1 MLPRAHRIS
10 RGAEIVMT
18 VRRGSRTVTP
28 HAVVHRVATGADE
41 VARFGVV
48 VSKKV
53 GGAVVRNLVRRRIQ
67 SICATELGS
76 VPAGDLIVV
85 RALPGSPEVKWDTLR
100 SEIGDGLRQ
109 AVMAR

>member
-10 RGAEIVMT
+10 RGADIVTT
-18 VRRGSRTVTP
+18 VRRGKRTVTP
-28 HAVVHRVATGADE
+28 HAVVHRLATGADE

-53 GGAVVRNLVRRRIQ
+53 GGAVVRNRVRRRIQ
-67 SICATELGS
+67 SICAGHVEDSLR
-76 VPAGDLIVV
+76 GDLIVV
-85 RALPGSPEVKWDTLR
+85 RALPGSPEVEWDTLR
-100 SEIGDGLRQ
+100 AEIGDGLRQ